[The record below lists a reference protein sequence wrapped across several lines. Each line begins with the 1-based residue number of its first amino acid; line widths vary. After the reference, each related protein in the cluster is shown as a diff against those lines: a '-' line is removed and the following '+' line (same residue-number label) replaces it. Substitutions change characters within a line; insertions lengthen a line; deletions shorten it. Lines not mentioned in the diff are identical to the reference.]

1 MMITSFQVYRS
12 LPATKK
18 TVSIAVV
25 GDRYRLKSLLIL
37 VLRGFECKLGFEPAD
52 LLFIVVA
59 AADLQ
64 TANAA
69 YTKAGTDEQT
79 NQ

>member
-12 LPATKK
+12 PRQQKK

-37 VLRGFECKLGFEPAD
+37 VLRGFECKLGFEPPD
-52 LLFIVVA
+52 LLFVVVA

>member
-12 LPATKK
+12 PWQQKK

-37 VLRGFECKLGFEPAD
+37 VLRGFECKLGFEPPD
-52 LLFIVVA
+52 LLFVVVA